1 MQVTDEMARAAWNR
15 WLELE
20 AEGGL
25 DRDTVMR
32 HAVQAALDA
41 MPKATGGYVDGDSV
55 RVRLSDASCTY
66 TLPPEMTRGALPP
79 NATVSIN
86 LSAPDDKTII
96 ETLARVL
103 GSLTQ
108 REAVSALDILGG
120 QPLAT
125 IPDEM
130 LSTDGFEDAM
140 ATAMQHRI
148 PVTEPRPLASEG
160 ELHLHLGLSREVVGR
175 MIVQRNQY
183 DPPFPQPVGQYTKD
197 RKRSFPEPLYD
208 PEAVKAWYNA
218 LPQAADE

>member
-1 MQVTDEMARAAWNR
+1 MQVTDEMARAAWDR

-41 MPKATGGYVDGDSV
+41 MPKATGGYVPGPDGDSV
-55 RVRLSDASCTY
+55 RLRLSDASCTY

-86 LSAPDDKTII
+86 LGAADDKTII

-130 LSTDGFEDAM
+130 LSTDWLEDAM

-148 PVTEPRPLASEG
+148 PVTEPRPLATVG
-160 ELHLHLGLSREVVGR
+160 ELHLYLGESREFVLRAAAGVPE
-175 MIVQRNQY
+175 Y
-183 DPPFPQPVGQYTKD
+183 DPPFPKPVREYGED
-197 RKRSFPEPLYD
+197 REPLYD
-208 PEAVKAWYNA
+208 PKAVKAWYDA
-218 LPQAADE
+218 LPQAADG